1 MHAFVFFFWKKFKG
15 KPNMAQVQN
24 NTISMSQTRKEEQKK
39 RSRVRIPPLK
49 HNTVQ
54 NLKFISI
61 SKGHR
66 GSKGYPSRL
75 ELWVRRKL
83 AGDALHQQKTI
94 TGDGINKL
102 SANHETAS
110 AKNDEFGDILN
121 NQRIARSMRRAIRYP
136 QPST

>member
-1 MHAFVFFFWKKFKG
+1 MHTFVFFLKKKSRENQTWPKFRTTQLACLRQEKKSKKKG
-15 KPNMAQVQN
+15 VECASHRL
-24 NTISMSQTRKEEQKK
+24 NTIQSKTRN
-39 RSRVRIPPLK
+39 S
-49 HNTVQ
+49 
-54 NLKFISI
+54 F
-61 SKGHR
+61 
-66 GSKGYPSRL
+66 PSAKAIGGARAIQAGWNC
-75 ELWVRRKL
+75 EFGRKL

-110 AKNDEFGDILN
+110 AKNDEFGDRLN